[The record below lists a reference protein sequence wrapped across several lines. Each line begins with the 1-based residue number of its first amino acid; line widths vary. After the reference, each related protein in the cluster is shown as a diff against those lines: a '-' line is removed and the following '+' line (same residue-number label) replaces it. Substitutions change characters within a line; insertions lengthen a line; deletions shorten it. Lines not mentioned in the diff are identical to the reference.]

1 MRIISIKSLTKK
13 EKVYDIEVGG
23 KEHYVLEN
31 GIVCHNSGGSGLKY
45 AASTIV
51 FLSKKKDK
59 DNDEGNIIVC
69 KLDKSRF
76 TKPQKVVETKLS
88 YVSGLS
94 RYAGLVEIAEK
105 HGIFKKVGNKLEVG
119 DGKKYFEKAINK
131 SPEKFF
137 TPEILEKL
145 EAACNKEFL
154 YGDYDDSGT
163 EIEVGE
169 ETDDK

>member
-1 MRIISIKSLTKK
+1 LSKAKIPLILTNHTYQTMDLYSKK
-13 EKVYDIEVGG
+13 IM
-23 KEHYVLEN
+23 
-31 GIVCHNSGGSGLKY
+31 SGGSGLKY